1 MHFLRAAFLFL
12 LMMTFLPVSAVWAVG
27 SSGAGGEDVY
37 DRLKAGVKIT
47 QERVY
52 ETPEQPTVY
61 LTFDDGPGKL
71 TPKVLDILRDENVTA
86 TFFVLGEHVKQYPDS
101 IKRMAEEGHSI
112 GNHTYN
118 HQYNN
123 LYPVFK
129 MFWDQ
134 IEQTDQTLQAAG
146 VNTNLIRAPGGT
158 FSHFDAFY
166 YYYLDQ
172 AGYSVFDWNVDSG
185 DALRANVPM
194 AEIVRNVTSTALKH
208 EMYVLMHD
216 SSGHDETVRAL
227 PEIIRFYKERGYR
240 FAPLSAK
247 VKPIQSSLGK
257 QKKTVM
263 ISRAEHEQWM
273 KNMQDNAARK
283 AGQNVMLPAKVQVGA
298 GTNSQSAGKP
308 HQSAAVS
315 VAAAAAVQVEQDE
328 QSVAQLVHQGELAI
342 EESTAALNHK
352 IHVPPLRL
360 QIGQDTLEMEAPRY
374 EFRDEKL
381 YVPLRSLAERM
392 GAMVSWEDE
401 RRTASVN
408 YGLYVMKVDLQHHS
422 ISIESP
428 GRAKQVIYLADVSM
442 RDGSVVVPLR
452 KAVELLGNRVAEY
465 SLGDSLREV
474 KLDTSSKGYSLICI
488 PKLTVRV

>member
-1 MHFLRAAFLFL
+1 MHFVRTAFIFL
-12 LMMTFLPVSAVWAVG
+12 LMMTFLPVSAVWAAG
-27 SSGAGGEDVY
+27 SLGAGGDDVY

-47 QERVY
+47 QERLY

-71 TPKVLDILRDENVTA
+71 TPKVLDILRDEKVTA

-129 MFWDQ
+129 MFWGQ
-134 IEQTDQTLQAAG
+134 IEQTDQALQEAAG

-166 YYYLDQ
+166 FYYLDQ

-185 DALRANVPM
+185 DSLRANVPM
-194 AEIVRNVTSTALKH
+194 AEIVRNATSTALKH
-208 EMYVLMHD
+208 EMIVLMHD

-227 PEIIRFYKERGYR
+227 PEIIRFYKERGYK

-247 VKPIQSSLGK
+247 VKPIQSVLDK
-257 QKKTVM
+257 QKKTM
-263 ISRAEHEQWM
+263 GLSREEHEQWM
-273 KNMQDNAARK
+273 QNMQDNAALK
-283 AGQNVMLPAKVQVGA
+283 AGQNVTLPAKVQAGA
-298 GTNSQSAGKP
+298 ATISPTAGKASE
-308 HQSAAVS
+308 SAALS
-315 VAAAAAVQVEQDE
+315 VAAASAAQVKQEE
-328 QSVAQLVHQGELAI
+328 HSVTQLVYQGEWAI
-342 EESTAALNHK
+342 KKSSSSLK
-352 IHVPPLRL
+352 QIHTPPLRL
-360 QIGQDTLEMEAPRY
+360 QIGRDTLEMDASRY
-374 EFRDEKL
+374 EFRDDKL

-392 GAMVSWEDE
+392 GAMVSWEGE
-401 RRTASVN
+401 RRTASVK
-408 YGLYVMKVDLQHHS
+408 YGTYEMKVDLQNHS
-422 ISIESP
+422 ISIEAP
-428 GRAKQVIYLADVSM
+428 GRAKQVYYMADVSM

-452 KAVELLGNRVAEY
+452 KAVELLGNRVEGY
-465 SLGDSLREV
+465 SLSDSLREV

-488 PKLTVRV
+488 PKLTVKV